1 MNVADQPTGSS
12 RFPTTQWTLLINA
25 IQKGDEP
32 TALAALAAFC
42 RGYRRAIYSFF
53 RRRGCNH
60 EDAEDHTHN
69 FFTSRVFERWDD
81 RDGILHTVL
90 RDEERKFR
98 TFLATRLWWFLK
110 DEWTKQR
117 AQKAGGALDRIPLE
131 DLDKS
136 GEGADLSASKL
147 VGRDFDRAFAVET
160 ITKAVQR
167 ATRSKSFLS
176 YFVTEHTGKGMT
188 QEEAAAKLG
197 MTVGAFKKNYHEFRK
212 RLKTELFREVG
223 KYAGPGKR
231 EIEVEIRYLM
241 ALYVESSP

>member
-1 MNVADQPTGSS
+1 MSVSDQPTAPS
-12 RFPTTQWTLLINA
+12 RFPTTQWTLIINA

-32 TALAALAAFC
+32 TAQAALAAFC
-42 RGYRRAIYSFF
+42 RGYRRAVYNFF

-60 EDAEDHTHN
+60 EDADDHTHN

-81 RDGILHTVL
+81 RDGMLHTVQ
-90 RDEERKFR
+90 RDEQRKFR
-98 TFLATRLWWFLK
+98 TFLANRLWWFLK

-117 AQKAGGALDRIPLE
+117 TQRAGGALARIPLE

-147 VGRDFDRAFAVET
+147 VGRDFDRALAVET

-176 YFVTEHTGKGMT
+176 YFVSEHAGKGVS
-188 QEEAAAKLG
+188 QEAAAKELD
-197 MTVGAFKKNYHEFRK
+197 MTIGAFKKNYYEFRQ
-212 RLKTELFREVG
+212 RLRKDLFKEVG
-223 KYAGPGKR
+223 RYAGPDKR
-231 EIEVEIRYLM
+231 EIETEIKYLI
-241 ALYVESSP
+241 ALFVESSP